1 MFGRTKIH
9 CLILQC
15 KIPKSRTVKTSIC
28 CFTTYVCKDIIYILR
43 ILESPVY
50 KSHALG
56 FESWNT
62 KSRTEGSY
70 HICNISAGSFYT
82 LGSQLSQFLQFMLH
96 QSYVQNQEED
106 SVTMTTSWLSQ
117 TFIQEAYLMEKS
129 KQSSFKLQQ
138 ACEHKLKFILNCM
151 YTSIQAKDLE
161 RFT

>member
-1 MFGRTKIH
+1 MFGRTKFH

-15 KIPKSRTVKTSIC
+15 KTPSPEQLRPAYAVSQ
-28 CFTTYVCKDIIYILR
+28 TYVCKDVICILR

-96 QSYVQNQEED
+96 QSYVQNQQED
-106 SVTMTTSWLSQ
+106 SVTMSASWLSQ
-117 TFIQEAYLMEKS
+117 TFIQEAYLMRKANNPH
-129 KQSSFKLQQ
+129 SSCNKPVS
-138 ACEHKLKFILNCM
+138 ISLN
-151 YTSIQAKDLE
+151 S
-161 RFT
+161 F